1 MIQRIQTIWLFLA
14 SLLSGA
20 LFISPLYKYNSNT
33 AEGIETQW
41 LQANNFYPLLIVA
54 VIMTIVPLAA
64 IFMYNDRKKQ
74 KRMSLI
80 FVISCISFITIMV
93 MRIAHLRTS
102 IQGISND
109 QYTIPGSVLP
119 FIAAVFGAIAIF
131 NINKDEKL
139 VRSMDRLR

>member
-1 MIQRIQTIWLFLA
+1 MIQRIQTVWLFLA

-20 LFISPLYKYNSNT
+20 LFISPLYKYNLNSSM
-33 AEGIETQW
+33 GIETQL

-54 VIMTIVPLAA
+54 VIMTLVPLAA
-64 IFMYNDRKKQ
+64 IFMYGDRKKQ
-74 KRMSLI
+74 KRMSFI
-80 FVISCISFITIMV
+80 FILSCVSFITIMV

-109 QYTIPGSVLP
+109 QYAIPGSVLP
-119 FIAAVFGAIAIF
+119 FIAAVFGAMAIF

>member
-20 LFISPLYKYNSNT
+20 LFISPLYKYNVNT
-33 AEGIETQW
+33 ASGIEAQW

-54 VIMTIVPLAA
+54 VVMTLVPLAA
-64 IFMYNDRKKQ
+64 IFMYGDRKKQ
-74 KRMSLI
+74 KRMSFI
-80 FVISCISFITIMV
+80 FILSCVSFITIMV

-109 QYTIPGSVLP
+109 QYAIPGSVIP
-119 FIAAVFGAIAIF
+119 FIAAVFGAMAIF